1 MVWLAGELISQGYPY
16 SARALKKAAGSGK
29 GVTRGQILSYDKSA
43 KVWKVASAGD
53 VKPFAVALKDA
64 AEADTEILDPLMNP
78 PFECTVVAGGAIDP
92 YTFVQ
97 CGTAGVAIAWTG
109 DPNTPTL
116 NSDDYRVGLYIGTE
130 GHMDGQTPAV
140 AAALNDIIC
149 IRRVE

>member
-16 SARALKKAAGSGK
+16 TARALKKAAGTGK
-29 GVTRGQILSYDKSA
+29 DITRGQLLSYDKSG
-43 KVWKVASAGD
+43 KVWQVASAGD
-53 VKPFAVALKDA
+53 IKPFAVALKSATED
-64 AEADTEILDPLMNP
+64 DTEILDCLMNA
-78 PFECTVVAGGAIDP
+78 PFECTVKAGGVIDP
-92 YTFVQ
+92 YTYVQ
-97 CGTAGVAIAWTG
+97 AGNDGVVIAWAG

-130 GHMDGQTPAV
+130 GHMDGQTPAI